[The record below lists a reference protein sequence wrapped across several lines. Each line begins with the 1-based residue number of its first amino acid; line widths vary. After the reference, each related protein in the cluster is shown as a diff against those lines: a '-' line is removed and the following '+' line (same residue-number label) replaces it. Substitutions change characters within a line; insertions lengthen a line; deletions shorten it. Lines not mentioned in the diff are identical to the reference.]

1 MFRGIVFVGL
11 LAMTPSLALAQQP
24 CTTDARRVVDEL
36 YRHMLERTAD
46 SGSQAWVD
54 RLNSGTTVREL
65 VEAFCSV
72 VGEVEVD
79 EGPRR
84 PGDVVGAY
92 AHSGSAERLLGWTAE
107 RSLEDGVRD
116 ALAWNAR
123 RPAVLG
129 A

>member
-1 MFRGIVFVGL
+1 
-11 LAMTPSLALAQQP
+11 
-24 CTTDARRVVDEL
+24 
-36 YRHMLERTAD
+36 
-46 SGSQAWVD
+46 
-54 RLNSGTTVREL
+54 VREL
-65 VEAFCSV
+65 VEAFGTV
-72 VGEVEVD
+72 VGEVKVE

-92 AHSGSAERLLGWTAE
+92 ARSDSAERLLGWRAE
-107 RSLEDGVRD
+107 RSLDDGVRD